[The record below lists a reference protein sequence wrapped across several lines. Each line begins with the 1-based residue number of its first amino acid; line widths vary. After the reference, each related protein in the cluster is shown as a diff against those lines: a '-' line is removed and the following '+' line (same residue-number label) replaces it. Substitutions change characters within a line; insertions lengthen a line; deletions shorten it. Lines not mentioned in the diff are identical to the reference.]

1 MTASAPDRVGALRG
15 GAVLAAFF
23 ALTVPLMPVQ
33 ALLLRLGS
41 GGARTFPHWYHRQV
55 CRLLG
60 IRIHLDGAVVRD
72 RPVLLVANHT
82 TWLDIPVLSAV
93 APVSFVAKK
102 EVGTWP
108 FVSSLARLQRSVF
121 VDRTRRTAVGQAAGE
136 IIARLAQGDTIVL
149 FAEGTSSDG
158 NRVLPFMT
166 SLFAAAKPSGE
177 SAVAPDAVVQTLSAV
192 YTRLHGIPLGRTGRP
207 GVAWYGDMEMRG
219 HAWSLL
225 KAGPLDVEIRVGPPV
240 PLASFADRKELARH
254 SEAQVRDHVVRILRA
269 RRPEEVLTTVPPE
282 DAPSAVRTRSAAE
295 PGQKWT

>member
-1 MTASAPDRVGALRG
+1 MTHTTQRMSSFRGA
-15 GAVLAAFF
+15 AVLTGFF

-33 ALLLRLGS
+33 ALLLRIGS
-41 GGARTFPHWYHRQV
+41 KSARTFPHWYHRQV

-60 IRIHLDGAVVRD
+60 IRIHLDGEVVRD

-121 VDRTRRTAVGQAAGE
+121 VDRTRRTAVGEAAGE
-136 IIARLAQGDTIVL
+136 ILARLAQGDTIVL

-166 SLFAAAKPSGE
+166 SLFAAAKPSQE
-177 SAVAPDAVVQTLSAV
+177 TSAAPDAVVQTLSAV
-192 YTRLHGIPLGRTGRP
+192 YTRLHGIPLGRAERP
-207 GVAWYGDMEMRG
+207 GVAWYGDMEMRS

-225 KAGPLDVEIRVGPPV
+225 KAGPLDVEVRVGPPA

-254 SEAQVRDHVVRILRA
+254 SEAQVREHVVRILRA
-269 RRPEEVLTTVPPE
+269 RPAEEPVAIAEPE
-282 DAPSAVRTRSAAE
+282 DAPSAVRTRVAAE
-295 PGQKWT
+295 PGQKWV